1 MQVFVTP
8 FFGGL
13 GIESFKI
20 ALQNI
25 RVKNSHFFSKDGS
38 GSHDIENLD
47 DVEKIGDTRHTKN
60 ESPQLENARIG
71 KFATDDPR
79 KEENQ
84 RDNKDA
90 VAEGTGGV
98 VKLRPRVIVFFR
110 LRVLEDKS

>member
-47 DVEKIGDTRHTKN
+47 DVEKIGETRHTKN
-60 ESPQLENARIG
+60 ELEKARIG
-71 KFATDDPR
+71 KFATDDLG

-84 RDNKDA
+84 SDDEDA
-90 VAEGTGGV
+90 VAEGAEGV
-98 VKLRPRVIVFFR
+98 VKLRPRVIFFFI

>member
-47 DVEKIGDTRHTKN
+47 DVEKIGENRHTKN
-60 ESPQLENARIG
+60 ELENARIG
-71 KFATDDPR
+71 KFATDNPG

-84 RDNKDA
+84 NDDEDA
-90 VAEGTGGV
+90 VAEGAGGV
-98 VKLRPRVIVFFR
+98 VKLQPRVILFT
-110 LRVLEDKS
+110 L